1 MNSVILVIAS
11 VLYLAFLFGVAYWA
25 EKQSEKGKSLVTNP
39 YIYAL
44 SLAVYCTAWTFYGS
58 VGRAVTNGIEFLA
71 VFIGPTIMMPLWWIV
86 LRKIIRICKVQ
97 RITSIADF
105 ISSRYG
111 KSATLGVLV
120 TLVCIGGILP
130 YIAIQLKSISSSF
143 LIVARSSGEYKG
155 NDLFWGDLPFYIAV
169 ALSVFTIIFGTRK
182 IDSTERHEGMVTA
195 IAAES
200 IVKLMAFLTTGIFVT
215 YIVFDGFGDI
225 FQKASLIPELRKAFV
240 FNNDGDFSSWFWHIF
255 LSMAAV
261 MFLPRQFQVAV
272 VENVNEKHLN
282 KAMWLFPL
290 YMLLINIFVIPTA
303 LGGELLFANQSVNPD
318 SYVLAIPLKFNQK
331 LLTLLTYIG
340 GFSAATS
347 MIIVETIA
355 LSVMISN
362 NLVMPVVLKSK
373 KLQETFKGNLS
384 NLVNNIRR
392 TSIVMIILLS
402 YLYYKTIAEH
412 YSLVSIGMVSFT
424 AVAQFTPSIIG
435 GLFWKTGN
443 KKGALIGLSIGT
455 FIWFYTLVL
464 PSLVGAGYFSQSIM
478 DNGLWGL
485 EILKP
490 FSLFGLKGM
499 DNISHGLFWSLLF
512 NLGCYSYFSLTRKA
526 SSIEHN
532 QAVIFVD
539 IFEYS
544 GQIENSSIWRGTA
557 YLPDIQLLL
566 SNFFGERRSE
576 KVLRLFAQKNKINLK
591 NETADP
597 RLVTYTEKLLAGVVG
612 TASARIMISSISKEE
627 KISTEEVIS
636 ILKSSQEL
644 LSANKS
650 LRKKSV
656 ELEKATSELKDAN
669 EILQRTDKLK
679 DDFLTT
685 VAHEIRTPLTS
696 IRALSEIVFDN
707 PDMEIEEREH
717 FLGTVVKESDRL
729 SRLINQVLDLEKYES
744 GKQKLNIE
752 EVDIQDIIKD
762 SVDTLYQQA
771 KEKGIKM
778 VFMPDRFA
786 PRFEADK
793 DKLIQVVV
801 NLLSN
806 AIKFCEPQKGEITIV
821 THYVEGHIYTSIQD
835 NGAGIDKKFQ
845 RLIFDKFFQAED
857 QTIKKPRGSG
867 LGLAISKKIIELHN
881 GQIWL
886 ESQVGRGSKFTFMI
900 SVV

>member
-1 MNSVILVIAS
+1 MNSIVLVIAS

-130 YIAIQLKSISSSF
+130 YIAIQLKAISSSF
-143 LIVARSSGEYKG
+143 LIVSRSSG
-155 NDLFWGDLPFYIAV
+155 DDIPDHLFWGDLPFYIAV

-200 IVKLMAFLTTGIFVT
+200 IIKLMAFLTTGFFVT

-225 FQKASLIPELRKAFV
+225 FQKASLIPDLRKAFV
-240 FNNDGDFSSWFWHIF
+240 FNNDGDFSTWFWHIF

-362 NLVMPVVLKSK
+362 NLVMPMVLKSK
-373 KLQETFKGNLS
+373 KLQERFKGNLS

-392 TSIVMIILLS
+392 TSIVMIILLA

-424 AVAQFTPSIIG
+424 AVAQFTPAIIG
-435 GLFWKTGN
+435 GIFWKTGN
-443 KKGALIGLSIGT
+443 RKGALIGLTVGT

-464 PSLVGAGYFSQSIM
+464 PSWVGSGYFPQSIM
-478 DNGLWGL
+478 DNGLFGI
-485 EILKP
+485 EMLKP

-512 NLGCYSYFSLTRKA
+512 NLGCYLYFSVSSKV

-544 GQIENSSIWRGTA
+544 GQLENTSIWRGTA
-557 YLPDIQLLL
+557 YIPDIQILL
-566 SNFFGERRSE
+566 SNFFGEKRSE

-591 NETADP
+591 NQTADP

-707 PDMEIEEREH
+707 PDMEVEEREH
-717 FLGTVVKESDRL
+717 FLGTVVKETDRL
-729 SRLINQVLDLEKYES
+729 SRLINHVLDLEKYES
-744 GKQKLNIE
+744 GKQTLNTE

-762 SVDTLYQQA
+762 SVNALFQQA
-771 KEKGIKM
+771 KEKGIKI
-778 VFMPDRFA
+778 VFMPDHFA
-786 PRFEADK
+786 PRFEADR

-806 AIKFCEPQKGEITIV
+806 AIKFCEAQKGEITIA
-821 THYVEGHIYTSIQD
+821 THYVEGCIYTSIQD
-835 NGAGIDKKFQ
+835 NGVGIDKKFQ

-857 QTIKKPRGSG
+857 QTVKKPRGSG

>member
-1 MNSVILVIAS
+1 MNSGVLIFAS
-11 VLYLAFLFGVAYWA
+11 LLYLAFLFVVAYWA
-25 EKQSEKGKSLVTNP
+25 EKQAEKGKSLVTNP
-39 YIYAL
+39 YIYSL

-58 VGRAVTNGIEFLA
+58 VGRAVTNGIEFLT
-71 VFIGPTIMMPLWWIV
+71 VYIGPTLMMPLWWIV

-120 TLVCIGGILP
+120 TLVSIVGVLP
-130 YIAIQLKSISSSF
+130 YIAIQLKAISSSF
-143 LIVARSSGEYKG
+143 LIVARSSADYKF
-155 NDLFWGDLPFYIAV
+155 NDIFWGDLPFYIAV

-200 IVKLMAFLTTGIFVT
+200 IIKLMAFLTTGIFVT
-215 YIVFDGFGDI
+215 YFVFNGFGDI
-225 FQKASLIPELRKAFV
+225 FQKASQIPDFSKAFI
-240 FNNDGDFSSWFWHIF
+240 FNNDGDFSTWFWHTF
-255 LSMAAV
+255 LSMVAV

-272 VENVNEKHLN
+272 VENVNERHLN

-290 YMLLINIFVIPTA
+290 YLLLINVFVIPTA
-303 LGGELLFANQSVNPD
+303 LGGQILFANQNINPD
-318 SYVLAIPLKFNQK
+318 SYVLEIPLKFNQK
-331 LLTLLTYIG
+331 ILTLFTYIG

-373 KLQETFKGNLS
+373 KLQEIFKGNLS

-392 TSIVMIILLS
+392 TSIVMIILLA

-412 YSLVSIGMVSFT
+412 YSLVSIGMISFT
-424 AVAQFTPSIIG
+424 AVAQFTPAIIG
-435 GLFWKTGN
+435 GIFWKGG
-443 KKGALIGLSIGT
+443 KRKGALIGLILGSL
-455 FIWFYTLVL
+455 IWFYTLVL
-464 PSLVGAGYFSQSIM
+464 PSLVGTGFFSKSIM
-478 DNGLWGL
+478 DNGLFGL
-485 EILKP
+485 KILKP
-490 FSLFGLKGM
+490 FSLFGLQGM

-512 NLGCYSYFSLTRKA
+512 NVGCYLYFSITSK
-526 SSIEHN
+526 SSSVEHN
-532 QAVIFVD
+532 QAVVFVD
-539 IFEYS
+539 IFEHS
-544 GQIENSSIWRGTA
+544 GQTENSSIWRGTA
-557 YLPDIQLLL
+557 YVPDIQSLL
-566 SNFFGERRSE
+566 SNFFGEIRSE
-576 KVLRLFAQKNKINLK
+576 KVLRLFAQKNNINLK
-591 NETADP
+591 EEKADP
-597 RLVTYTEKLLAGVVG
+597 QLVTYAEKLLTGVVG

-627 KISTEEVIS
+627 KISIEEVIS

-679 DDFLTT
+679 DDFLST

-707 PDMEIEEREH
+707 PDMEIAEREH

-744 GKQKLNIE
+744 GKQKLNKE

-762 SVDTLYQQA
+762 SVDALYQQA
-771 KEKGIKM
+771 KEKGIKII
-778 VFMPDRFA
+778 FMPDRFA
-786 PRFEADK
+786 PRFEADR
-793 DKLIQVVV
+793 DKIIQVVV

-806 AIKFCEPQKGEITIV
+806 AIKFCLPQKGEITIA
-821 THYVEGHIYTSIQD
+821 THYVEGCIYTSIQD
-835 NGAGIDKKFQ
+835 NGSGIDKKFQ

-886 ESQVGRGSKFTFMI
+886 ESEVGKGSKFTFMI
-900 SVV
+900 SVF

>member
-86 LRKIIRICKVQ
+86 LRKIIRICKVH

-111 KSATLGVLV
+111 KNATLGVVV
-120 TLVCIGGILP
+120 TLVCIGGVLP

-200 IVKLMAFLTTGIFVT
+200 IVKLMAFLITGIFVT

-225 FQKASLIPELRKAFV
+225 FQKASLVPDLRKAFV
-240 FNNDGDFSSWFWHIF
+240 FNSDGDFSSWFWHIF

-303 LGGELLFANQSVNPD
+303 LAGELLFANQSVNPD

-373 KLQETFKGNLS
+373 KLQERFKGNLS

-392 TSIVMIILLS
+392 TSIVLIILLS

-424 AVAQFTPSIIG
+424 AVAQFTPAIIG

-443 KKGALIGLSIGT
+443 RKGALIGLGVGT
-455 FIWFYTLVL
+455 IIWFYTLVL
-464 PSLVGAGYFSQSIM
+464 PSLVGAGYFPQSIM
-478 DNGLWGL
+478 DNGLWGF

-512 NLGCYSYFSLTRKA
+512 NLGCYLYFSLTRNA
-526 SSIEHN
+526 SSLEHN

-566 SNFFGERRSE
+566 SNFFGEKRSE
-576 KVLRLFAQKNKINLK
+576 RVLKLFAQKNKINLK
-591 NETADP
+591 SETADP

-627 KISTEEVIS
+627 KISTEEVIN

-744 GKQKLNIE
+744 GKQTLNIE

-762 SVDTLYQQA
+762 SVDALYQQA

-786 PRFEADK
+786 PRFEADR

-821 THYVEGHIYTSIQD
+821 THYVEGYIYTSIQD
-835 NGAGIDKKFQ
+835 NGSGIDKKFQ

>member
-1 MNSVILVIAS
+1 MNSVVLVIAS

-39 YIYAL
+39 YIYSL

-58 VGRAVTNGIEFLA
+58 VGRAVTNGIEFLT
-71 VFIGPTIMMPLWWIV
+71 VFIGPTIFMPLWWIV

-130 YIAIQLKSISSSF
+130 YIAIQLKAISSSF
-143 LIVARSSGEYKG
+143 LIVSRSSGDEIPDY
-155 NDLFWGDLPFYIAV
+155 LFWGDLPFYIAV

-182 IDSTERHEGMVTA
+182 IDFTERHEGMVTA
-195 IAAES
+195 IAVES
-200 IVKLMAFLTTGIFVT
+200 IIKLVAFLTIGVFVT
-215 YIVFDGFGDI
+215 YVAFDGFGDI
-225 FQKASLIPELRKAFV
+225 FQKASMVPDLRKAFV
-240 FNNDGDFSSWFWHIF
+240 FNNEADTTTWFWHIF
-255 LSMAAV
+255 LSMAAI

-290 YMLLINIFVIPTA
+290 YMLLINIFVIPIA
-303 LGGELLFANQSVNPD
+303 LGGELLFANQNVNPD

-331 LLTLLTYIG
+331 FLTLLTYIG

-362 NLVMPVVLKSK
+362 NLVMPMVLKSK
-373 KLQETFKGNLS
+373 KLQAYFKGNLS

-392 TSIVMIILLS
+392 TSIVMIILLA

-424 AVAQFTPSIIG
+424 AVAQFTPAIIG
-435 GLFWKTGN
+435 GLFWKMGN
-443 KKGALIGLSIGT
+443 RKGALIGLVVGS

-464 PSLVGAGYFSQSIM
+464 PSLVGAGFFPKSIM
-478 DNGLWGL
+478 DNGLFGL

-499 DNISHGLFWSLLF
+499 DNISHGLFWSLLL
-512 NLGCYSYFSLTRKA
+512 NLGCYLYFSMSSKA

-539 IFEYS
+539 IFKYS
-544 GQIENSSIWRGTA
+544 EQIENSSIWRGTA
-557 YLPDIQLLL
+557 YVPDIQILL

-576 KVLRLFAQKNKINLK
+576 KVLKLFAQKNGINLNSDK
-591 NETADP
+591 ADP

-707 PDMEIEEREH
+707 PDMEIAEREH

-806 AIKFCEPQKGEITIV
+806 AIKFCEAQKGEITIA
-821 THYVEGHIYTSIQD
+821 THYVEGCIYTSVQD
-835 NGAGIDKKFQ
+835 NGTGIDKQFQ

>member
-1 MNSVILVIAS
+1 MNSVVLIMVSL
-11 VLYLAFLFGVAYWA
+11 LYLAFLFGVAYWA

-44 SLAVYCTAWTFYGS
+44 SLAVYCTAWTFFGS

-71 VFIGPTIMMPLWWIV
+71 VFIGPTIMMPLWWVV

-120 TLVCIGGILP
+120 TMICILGVLP
-130 YIAIQLKSISSSF
+130 YIAIQLKAISSSF
-143 LIVARSSGEYKG
+143 LIVAHSSGDQ
-155 NDLFWGDLPFYIAV
+155 NADNLFWGDLAFYIAV
-169 ALSVFTIIFGTRK
+169 VLSVFTIIFGTRK

-200 IVKLMAFLTTGIFVT
+200 IIKLVAFLATGIFVT

-225 FQKASLIPELRKAFV
+225 FQKASLIPALKKTFV
-240 FNNDGDFSSWFWHIF
+240 FSSEKDASGWFWHII
-255 LSMAAV
+255 LSMSAI

-303 LGGELLFANQSVNPD
+303 LGGELLFTNNTVNPD
-318 SYVLAIPLKFNQK
+318 NYVLAIPLKFNQK
-331 LLTLLTYIG
+331 ILTLFTYIG

-362 NLVMPVVLKSK
+362 NLAMPVVLKSRK
-373 KLQETFKGNLS
+373 IQEHFQGNLS
-384 NLVNNIRR
+384 GLVNNIRR
-392 TSIVMIILLS
+392 TSIALILLLA

-424 AVAQFTPSIIG
+424 AVAQFTPAIIG
-435 GLFWKTGN
+435 GIFWKTGN
-443 KKGALIGLSIGT
+443 RKGALIGLISGAVV
-455 FIWFYTLVL
+455 WFYTLVL
-464 PSLVGAGYFSQSIM
+464 PSIVGAGFFPQSII
-478 DNGLWGL
+478 DHGLFSIEL
-485 EILKP
+485 LKP

-499 DNISHGLFWSLLF
+499 DNISHGLFWSLLI
-512 NLGCYSYFSLTRKA
+512 NVGCYLYFSINSPV

-539 IFEYS
+539 IFQYS
-544 GQIENSSIWRGTA
+544 EQLEPSAIWRGTA
-557 YLPDIQLLL
+557 YVRDIKILL
-566 SNFFGERRSE
+566 SNFFGEKRSE
-576 KVLRLFAQKNKINLK
+576 KVLRLFAQKHGLSAK
-591 NETADP
+591 NDRADP
-597 RLVTYTEKLLAGVVG
+597 KLVGYVEKLLAGVVG
-612 TASARIMISSISKEE
+612 TASARIMISSVSKEE

-679 DDFLTT
+679 DDFLST

-696 IRALSEIVFDN
+696 IRALSEIVYDN
-707 PDMEIEEREH
+707 PDMEPDEREH

-729 SRLINQVLDLEKYES
+729 GRLINQVLDLEKYES
-744 GKQKLNIE
+744 GKQKLDKE

-762 SVDTLYQQA
+762 VIDTLHQQV
-771 KEKGIKM
+771 KEKNIKLI
-778 VFMPDRFA
+778 FIPDRFA
-786 PRFEADK
+786 PRFDADR
-793 DKLIQVVV
+793 DKLMQVVV

-806 AIKFCEPQKGEITIV
+806 AIKYCEPQKGEIIV
-821 THYVEGHIYTSIQD
+821 ATHYVEGCIYTSVQD
-835 NGAGIDKKFQ
+835 NGSGIDKRFQ

-857 QTIKKPRGSG
+857 QTIKKPKGSG

-881 GQIWL
+881 GQIWV
-886 ESQVGRGSKFTFMI
+886 ESEVGSGSKFTFMI
-900 SVV
+900 SVI

>member
-1 MNSVILVIAS
+1 MNSIVLVIAS

-39 YIYAL
+39 YIYSL

-58 VGRAVTNGIEFLA
+58 VGRAVTNGIEFLT
-71 VFIGPTIMMPLWWIV
+71 VFIGPTILMPLWWIV

-130 YIAIQLKSISSSF
+130 YIAIQLKAISNSF
-143 LIVARSSGEYKG
+143 LIVSRSSGDEIS
-155 NDLFWGDLPFYIAV
+155 DHLFWGDLPFYIAV

-182 IDSTERHEGMVTA
+182 IDFTERHEGMVTA

-200 IVKLMAFLTTGIFVT
+200 IIKLMAFLTTGIFVT

-240 FNNDGDFSSWFWHIF
+240 FNNDGDFSTWFWHVF
-255 LSMAAV
+255 LGMAAV

-303 LGGELLFANQSVNPD
+303 LAGELLFANQNVNPD

-362 NLVMPVVLKSK
+362 NLVMPLVLKSK
-373 KLQETFKGNLS
+373 KLQERFKGNLS

-392 TSIVMIILLS
+392 TSIVMIILLA

-424 AVAQFTPSIIG
+424 AVAQFTPAIIG

-443 KKGALIGLSIGT
+443 RKGALIGLSVGT

-464 PSLVGAGYFSQSIM
+464 PSWVGSGYFPQSIM
-478 DNGLWGL
+478 DNGLFGL
-485 EILKP
+485 EFLKP

-512 NLGCYSYFSLTRKA
+512 NLGCYLYFSISSKA

-566 SNFFGERRSE
+566 SNFFGEKRSE
-576 KVLRLFAQKNKINLK
+576 KVLKLFAQKNKINLNSDK
-591 NETADP
+591 ADP

-707 PDMEIEEREH
+707 PDMEVEEREH

-744 GKQKLNIE
+744 GKQKLNKE

-771 KEKGIKM
+771 KEKGVKM

-806 AIKFCEPQKGEITIV
+806 AIKFCEAQKGEITIV
-821 THYVEGHIYTSIQD
+821 THYVEGCIYTSIQD
-835 NGAGIDKKFQ
+835 NGVGIDKQFQ

-857 QTIKKPRGSG
+857 QTVKKPRGSG

>member
-71 VFIGPTIMMPLWWIV
+71 VFIGPTIMMPIWWIV

-155 NDLFWGDLPFYIAV
+155 SDLFLGDLPFYIAV

-200 IVKLMAFLTTGIFVT
+200 IIKLMAFLTTGIFVT

-225 FQKASLIPELRKAFV
+225 FQKASLIPDLRKAFV

-362 NLVMPVVLKSK
+362 NLVMPIVLKSK
-373 KLQETFKGNLS
+373 KLQEAFKGNLS

-392 TSIVMIILLS
+392 TSIVMIILLA

-424 AVAQFTPSIIG
+424 AVAQFTPAIIG

-443 KKGALIGLSIGT
+443 KKGALIGLSVGT

-464 PSLVGAGYFSQSIM
+464 PSLVGAGLFPQSIM
-478 DNGLWGL
+478 DNGLFGL
-485 EILKP
+485 DILKP

-499 DNISHGLFWSLLF
+499 DNISHGLFWSLLL
-512 NLGCYSYFSLTRKA
+512 NLGCYLYFSLTRKA

-544 GQIENSSIWRGTA
+544 GQTENTSIWRGTA
-557 YLPDIQLLL
+557 YLPDIQMLL
-566 SNFFGERRSE
+566 SNFFGEKRSE
-576 KVLRLFAQKNKINLK
+576 KVLRLFAQKNKINLNSDK
-591 NETADP
+591 ADP

-656 ELEKATSELKDAN
+656 ELERATSELKDAN

-744 GKQKLNIE
+744 GKQKLNTE

-762 SVDTLYQQA
+762 SVDALYQQS

-806 AIKFCEPQKGEITIV
+806 AIKFCEAQKGEITIA
-821 THYVEGHIYTSIQD
+821 THYVEGCIYTSIQD

-857 QTIKKPRGSG
+857 QTVKKPRGSG

>member
-58 VGRAVTNGIEFLA
+58 VGRAVTNGVEFLA
-71 VFIGPTIMMPLWWIV
+71 VFIGPTIMMPMWWIV

-120 TLVCIGGILP
+120 TVVCIAGILP
-130 YIAIQLKSISSSF
+130 YIAIQLKAISSSF
-143 LIVARSSGEYKG
+143 LIVARSSEEYKG
-155 NDLFWGDLPFYIAV
+155 NDLFWKDLPFYIAV

-200 IVKLMAFLTTGIFVT
+200 IIKLVAFLTTGVFVT

-225 FQKASLIPELRKAFV
+225 FQKASLVPDLRKAFV

-303 LGGELLFANQSVNPD
+303 LAGELLFANQSVNPD

-331 LLTLLTYIG
+331 ILTLLTYIG

-362 NLVMPVVLKSK
+362 NLVMPIVLKSK
-373 KLQETFKGNLS
+373 KLQETFKGSLS

-392 TSIVMIILLS
+392 TSIVMIILLA

-424 AVAQFTPSIIG
+424 AVAQFTPAIIG
-435 GLFWKTGN
+435 GIFWKTGN
-443 KKGALIGLSIGT
+443 RKGALTGLMVGSL
-455 FIWFYTLVL
+455 IWFYTLVL
-464 PSLVGAGYFSQSIM
+464 PSLVGAGYFPQSIV
-478 DNGLWGL
+478 DNGLWGI

-512 NLGCYSYFSLTRKA
+512 NLGCYLYFSLTRKA

-557 YLPDIQLLL
+557 YVPDIQLLL

-576 KVLRLFAQKNKINLK
+576 KVLRLFAQKNKINLNSDK
-591 NETADP
+591 ADP

-650 LRKKSV
+650 LRKKSF

-752 EVDIQDIIKD
+752 EVDIQEIIKD
-762 SVDTLYQQA
+762 SVNTLYQQA
-771 KEKGIKM
+771 KEKSIKI

-806 AIKFCEPQKGEITIV
+806 AIKFCQPEIGEITIA
-821 THYVEGHIYTSIQD
+821 THYVEGCIYTSIQD
-835 NGAGIDKKFQ
+835 NGVGIDKKFQ

-857 QTIKKPRGSG
+857 QTVKKPRGSG

-886 ESQVGRGSKFTFMI
+886 ESMVGRGSKFTFMI

>member
-1 MNSVILVIAS
+1 MVSL
-11 VLYLAFLFGVAYWA
+11 LYLAFLFGVAYWA

-58 VGRAVTNGIEFLA
+58 VGRAVSNGIEFLA
-71 VFIGPTIMMPLWWIV
+71 VFVGPTIMMPLWWIV

-120 TLVCIGGILP
+120 TLVCILGVLP
-130 YIAIQLKSISSSF
+130 YIAIQLKAISSSF
-143 LIVARSSGEYKG
+143 LIVARSSGDQNADK
-155 NDLFWGDLPFYIAV
+155 LFWGDLAFYIAV
-169 ALSVFTIIFGTRK
+169 VLSVFTIIFGTRK

-200 IVKLMAFLTTGIFVT
+200 IIKLMAFVTTGIFVT
-215 YIVFDGFGDI
+215 YIIFDGFGDI
-225 FQKASLIPELRKAFV
+225 FQKAYQIPDLRKTFI
-240 FNNDGDFSSWFWHIF
+240 FNNDGDFSGWFWHIF

-303 LGGELLFANQSVNPD
+303 LGGELIFSNHTVNPD
-318 SYVLAIPLKFNQK
+318 NYVLAIPLKYNQK
-331 LLTLLTYIG
+331 FLTLFTYIG

-373 KLQETFKGNLS
+373 RMQERFKGNLS

-392 TSIVMIILLS
+392 TSIVLIILLA

-424 AVAQFTPSIIG
+424 AVIQFTPAIIG
-435 GLFWKTGN
+435 GIFWKGGN
-443 KKGALIGLSIGT
+443 RKGALIGLIVGSL
-455 FIWFYTLVL
+455 IWFFTLVL
-464 PSLVGAGYFSQSIM
+464 PSMVGAGIFPKSII
-478 DNGLWGL
+478 DNGLFGI
-485 EILKP
+485 EVLKP

-499 DNISHGLFWSLLF
+499 DNVSHGMFWSLLF
-512 NLGCYSYFSLTRKA
+512 NLSCYLYFSLNSKE

-539 IFEYS
+539 IFKYS
-544 GQIENSSIWRGTA
+544 EQLETSSIWRGTA
-557 YLPDIQLLL
+557 YVADIQILLN
-566 SNFFGERRSE
+566 NFFGEKRSD
-576 KVLRLFAQKNKINLK
+576 KILKLFAQKHRINLNSEK
-591 NETADP
+591 ADP
-597 RLVTYTEKLLAGVVG
+597 LLVTYAEKLLAGVVG
-612 TASARIMISSISKEE
+612 TASARIMISSVSKEE

-650 LRKKSV
+650 LKRKSV
-656 ELEKATSELKDAN
+656 ELERATSELKDAN
-669 EILQRTDKLK
+669 EILKRTDKLK
-679 DDFLTT
+679 DDFLST

-696 IRALSEIVFDN
+696 IRALSEIVYDN

-744 GKQKLNIE
+744 GKQKLVKE
-752 EVDIQDIIKD
+752 EVDMQDIIKD
-762 SVDTLYQQA
+762 SIDTLFQQM
-771 KEKGIKM
+771 KEKGIKI
-778 VFMPDRFA
+778 VFIPDRFA
-786 PRFEADK
+786 PRFEADR
-793 DKLIQVVV
+793 DKLVQVVV

-806 AIKFCEPQKGEITIV
+806 AIKFCEPQKGEIIIA
-821 THYVEGHIYTSIQD
+821 THYVEGCIYTSVQD
-835 NGAGIDKKFQ
+835 NGVGIDKNYQ

-857 QTIKKPRGSG
+857 QTIKKPKGSG

-881 GQIWL
+881 GQIWV
-886 ESQVGRGSKFTFMI
+886 ESEVKRGSKFTFMI

>member
-71 VFIGPTIMMPLWWIV
+71 VFIGPTIMMPIWWIV

-200 IVKLMAFLTTGIFVT
+200 IIKLMAFLTTGIFVT
-215 YIVFDGFGDI
+215 YLVFDGFGDI
-225 FQKASLIPELRKAFV
+225 FQKASLIPDLRKAFV

-272 VENVNEKHLN
+272 VENVNEKHLD

-303 LGGELLFANQSVNPD
+303 LGGELLFANQNVNPD

-331 LLTLLTYIG
+331 LLALLTYIG

-362 NLVMPVVLKSK
+362 NLVMPMVLKSK
-373 KLQETFKGNLS
+373 KLQEAFKGNLS

-392 TSIVMIILLS
+392 TSIVMIILLA

-424 AVAQFTPSIIG
+424 AVAQFTPAIIG
-435 GLFWKTGN
+435 GLFWKMGN
-443 KKGALIGLSIGT
+443 KKGALIGLSVGT

-464 PSLVGAGYFSQSIM
+464 PSLVGAGYFPQSIM
-478 DNGLWGL
+478 DNGLFGL

-499 DNISHGLFWSLLF
+499 DNISHGLFWSLLS
-512 NLGCYSYFSLTRKA
+512 NLGCYLYFSLTRKA

-557 YLPDIQLLL
+557 YVPDIQLLL

-576 KVLRLFAQKNKINLK
+576 KVLRLFAQKNKINLNSDK
-591 NETADP
+591 ADP

-656 ELEKATSELKDAN
+656 ELERATSELKDAN

-744 GKQKLNIE
+744 GKQKLNTE

-762 SVDTLYQQA
+762 SVDALYQQA

-786 PRFEADK
+786 PRFEADR

-806 AIKFCEPQKGEITIV
+806 AIKFCEAQKGEITIA
-821 THYVEGHIYTSIQD
+821 THYVEGCIYTSIQD
-835 NGAGIDKKFQ
+835 NGVGIDKKFQ

-857 QTIKKPRGSG
+857 QTVKKPRGSG

-886 ESQVGRGSKFTFMI
+886 ESEVGRGSKFTFMI

>member
-1 MNSVILVIAS
+1 
-11 VLYLAFLFGVAYWA
+11 
-25 EKQSEKGKSLVTNP
+25 
-39 YIYAL
+39 
-44 SLAVYCTAWTFYGS
+44 
-58 VGRAVTNGIEFLA
+58 
-71 VFIGPTIMMPLWWIV
+71 
-86 LRKIIRICKVQ
+86 
-97 RITSIADF
+97 
-105 ISSRYG
+105 
-111 KSATLGVLV
+111 
-120 TLVCIGGILP
+120 
-130 YIAIQLKSISSSF
+130 
-143 LIVARSSGEYKG
+143 
-155 NDLFWGDLPFYIAV
+155 
-169 ALSVFTIIFGTRK
+169 
-182 IDSTERHEGMVTA
+182 
-195 IAAES
+195 
-200 IVKLMAFLTTGIFVT
+200 
-215 YIVFDGFGDI
+215 
-225 FQKASLIPELRKAFV
+225 
-240 FNNDGDFSSWFWHIF
+240 
-255 LSMAAV
+255 
-261 MFLPRQFQVAV
+261 VAV
-272 VENVNEKHLN
+272 VENVNENHLN

-303 LGGELLFANQSVNPD
+303 LAGQILFINQGVNPD

-362 NLVMPVVLKSK
+362 NLIMPVVLKSK
-373 KLQETFKGNLS
+373 KFQERFNGNLS

-392 TSIVMIILLS
+392 TSIVLIILLA
-402 YLYYKTIAEH
+402 YWYYKTIAEQ

-424 AVAQFTPSIIG
+424 AVAQFTPAIIG

-443 KKGALIGLSIGT
+443 RKGALVGLLMGS

-464 PSLVGAGYFSQSIM
+464 PSLVGAGYFPKSII
-478 DNGLWGL
+478 DNGLFGL

-490 FSLFGLKGM
+490 FSLFGLTGM

-512 NLGCYSYFSLTRKA
+512 NLSCYVYISINSKA

-544 GQIENSSIWRGTA
+544 GQIENTSIWRGRA
-557 YLPDIQLLL
+557 YIADIQMLL
-566 SNFFGERRSE
+566 SNFFGEKRSE
-576 KVLRLFAQKNKINLK
+576 KILKLFAQKYKINLK
-591 NETADP
+591 SETADP
-597 RLVTYTEKLLAGVVG
+597 RLVSYTEKLLAGVVG

-650 LRKKSV
+650 LRKKSL

-669 EILQRTDKLK
+669 QILQHTDKLK

-696 IRALSEIVFDN
+696 IRALSEIVYDN
-707 PDMEIEEREH
+707 PDMEIEERKH

-729 SRLINQVLDLEKYES
+729 GRLINQVLDLEKYES
-744 GKQKLNIE
+744 GKQKLNKEKI
-752 EVDIQDIIKD
+752 DIQDVVKD
-762 SVDTLYQQA
+762 SIDALFQQA
-771 KEKGIKM
+771 NEKGIKI
-778 VFMPDRFA
+778 VFIPDHFA
-786 PRFEADK
+786 PKFEADK

-806 AIKFCEPQKGEITIV
+806 AIKFCEAQKGEITIA
-821 THYVEGHIYTSIQD
+821 THYVEGCIYTSIKD
-835 NGAGIDKKFQ
+835 NGLGIDQKFQ

-857 QTIKKPRGSG
+857 QTLKKPKGSG
-867 LGLAISKKIIELHN
+867 LGLAISQKIIELHN

-886 ESQVGRGSKFTFMI
+886 ESQVGKGSKFTFMI

>member
-1 MNSVILVIAS
+1 MNSGTLIFAS
-11 VLYLAFLFGVAYWA
+11 LLYLAFLFVVAYWA
-25 EKQSEKGKSLVTNP
+25 EKQAEKGKSLVTNP

-71 VFIGPTIMMPLWWIV
+71 VFIGPTIMMPIWWIV
-86 LRKIIRICKVQ
+86 LRKIIRICKVH

-111 KSATLGVLV
+111 KDATLGVLV
-120 TLVCIGGILP
+120 TLICIAGILP
-130 YIAIQLKSISSSF
+130 YIAIQLKAISSSF
-143 LIVARSSGEYKG
+143 LIVARSSDNYKV
-155 NDLFWGDLPFYIAV
+155 NQVFWGDLPFYIAV
-169 ALSVFTIIFGTRK
+169 ALSVFTIIFGTRR

-200 IVKLMAFLTTGIFVT
+200 IIKLMAFLTTGIFVT
-215 YIVFDGFGDI
+215 YFVFNGFGDI
-225 FQKASLIPELRKAFV
+225 FQKASQIPDLRKAFI
-240 FNNDGDFSSWFWHIF
+240 FNNDGDFSSWFWHVF

-303 LGGELLFANQSVNPD
+303 LGGEILFANQNANPD

-331 LLTLLTYIG
+331 ILTLFTYIG

-362 NLVMPVVLKSK
+362 NLVMPIVLKSK
-373 KLQETFKGNLS
+373 KLQEIFKGNLS

-392 TSIVMIILLS
+392 TSIVLIILLA

-424 AVAQFTPSIIG
+424 AVAQFTPTIIG
-435 GLFWKTGN
+435 GIFWKSGN
-443 KKGALIGLSIGT
+443 RKGALIGLLVGSL
-455 FIWFYTLVL
+455 IWFYTLVL
-464 PSLVGAGYFSQSIM
+464 PSLVGAGLFPKSIM
-478 DNGLWGL
+478 DHGLFGL
-485 EILKP
+485 EFLKP
-490 FSLFGLKGM
+490 FSLFGMKGM
-499 DNISHGLFWSLLF
+499 DNISHGLFWSFSF
-512 NLGCYSYFSLTRKA
+512 NLGCYLYFSITSKA

-544 GQIENSSIWRGTA
+544 GQTANLSIWRGTA
-557 YLPDIQLLL
+557 YVPDIQLLL
-566 SNFFGERRSE
+566 NNFFGVKRTE
-576 KVLRLFAQKNKINLK
+576 KVIRLFAQKNKINLK
-591 NETADP
+591 DEKADP
-597 RLVTYTEKLLAGVVG
+597 QLVTYAEKLLAGVVG

-707 PDMEIEEREH
+707 PDMEIEERAH

-729 SRLINQVLDLEKYES
+729 GRLINQVLDLEKYES
-744 GKQKLNIE
+744 GKQKLNME
-752 EVDIQDIIKD
+752 DVDIQDIIKD
-762 SVDTLYQQA
+762 SVDALYQQA
-771 KEKGIKM
+771 KEKGIKI
-778 VFMPDRFA
+778 VFIPDRFA
-786 PRFEADK
+786 PKFEADR

-806 AIKFCEPQKGEITIV
+806 AIKFCQAQKGEIIIA
-821 THYVEGHIYTSIQD
+821 THYVEGWIYTSIQD
-835 NGAGIDKKFQ
+835 NGVGIDKKFH

-867 LGLAISKKIIELHN
+867 LGLAISKKILELHN

-886 ESQVGRGSKFTFMI
+886 ESQVGKGSKFTFMI
-900 SVV
+900 SVI

>member
-1 MNSVILVIAS
+1 MNSVVLVIAS

-71 VFIGPTIMMPLWWIV
+71 VFIGPTIMMPIWWIV

-130 YIAIQLKSISSSF
+130 YIAIQLKAISNSF
-143 LIVARSSGEYKG
+143 LIVSRSSGDKIP
-155 NDLFWGDLPFYIAV
+155 DHLFWGDLPFYIAV

-182 IDSTERHEGMVTA
+182 IDFTERHEGMVTA

-200 IVKLMAFLTTGIFVT
+200 IIKLMAFLTTGIFVT

-240 FNNDGDFSSWFWHIF
+240 FNNNGDFSSWFWHIF

-303 LGGELLFANQSVNPD
+303 LAGELLFVNQNVNPD

-362 NLVMPVVLKSK
+362 NIVMPVVLKSK
-373 KLQETFKGNLS
+373 KLQERFKGNLS

-392 TSIVMIILLS
+392 TSIVMIILLA

-424 AVAQFTPSIIG
+424 AVAQFTPAIIG

-443 KKGALIGLSIGT
+443 RKGALIGLSVGT

-464 PSLVGAGYFSQSIM
+464 PSLVGAGYFPKSIM
-478 DNGLWGL
+478 DNGLFGL
-485 EILKP
+485 DILKP

-512 NLGCYSYFSLTRKA
+512 NLGCYLYFSISSKV

-576 KVLRLFAQKNKINLK
+576 KVLRLFAQKNKINLNSDK
-591 NETADP
+591 ADP

-744 GKQKLNIE
+744 GKQTLNKE

-771 KEKGIKM
+771 KEKGIKI

-806 AIKFCEPQKGEITIV
+806 AIKFCQPEKGEITIA
-821 THYVEGHIYTSIQD
+821 THYVEGCIYTSIQD

-857 QTIKKPRGSG
+857 QTVKKPRGSG

>member
-1 MNSVILVIAS
+1 MNSVVLIMVSL
-11 VLYLAFLFGVAYWA
+11 LYLAFLFGVAYWA

-44 SLAVYCTAWTFYGS
+44 SLAVYCTAWTFFGS

-120 TLVCIGGILP
+120 TLICILGVLP
-130 YIAIQLKSISSSF
+130 YIAIQLKAISSSF
-143 LIVARSSGEYKG
+143 LIVAHSSGDQ
-155 NDLFWGDLPFYIAV
+155 NADNLFWGDLAFYIAV
-169 ALSVFTIIFGTRK
+169 VLSVFTIIFGTRK

-200 IVKLMAFLTTGIFVT
+200 IIKLAAFLATGIFVT

-225 FQKASLIPELRKAFV
+225 FQKASLIPELRKTFV
-240 FNNDGDFSSWFWHIF
+240 FNNDADSSGWVWHIF
-255 LSMAAV
+255 LSMTAI

-303 LGGELLFANQSVNPD
+303 LGGELLFTDNTVNPD
-318 SYVLAIPLKFNQK
+318 NYVLAIPLKFNQK
-331 LLTLLTYIG
+331 ILTLFTYIG

-355 LSVMISN
+355 LSVMVSN
-362 NLVMPVVLKSK
+362 NLVMPVVLKSRK
-373 KLQETFKGNLS
+373 IQEHFQGNLS
-384 NLVNNIRR
+384 GLVNNIRR
-392 TSIVMIILLS
+392 TSIVLILLLA

-424 AVAQFTPSIIG
+424 AVAQFTPAIIG
-435 GLFWKTGN
+435 GIFWKTGN
-443 KKGALIGLSIGT
+443 RKGALIGLISGAIV
-455 FIWFYTLVL
+455 WFYTLVL
-464 PSLVGAGYFSQSIM
+464 PSIVGAGFFPQSII
-478 DNGLWGL
+478 DNGLLGIEFL
-485 EILKP
+485 RP

-499 DNISHGLFWSLLF
+499 DNISHGLFWSLLI
-512 NLGCYSYFSLTRKA
+512 NVGCYLYFSINSPV

-539 IFEYS
+539 IFQYS
-544 GQIENSSIWRGTA
+544 EQLEPSAIWRGTA
-557 YLPDIQLLL
+557 YVRDIKILL
-566 SNFFGERRSE
+566 SNFFGEKRSE
-576 KVLRLFAQKNKINLK
+576 KVLRLFAQKHGLSVK
-591 NETADP
+591 TDRADP
-597 RLVTYTEKLLAGVVG
+597 KLVGYVEKLLAGVVG
-612 TASARIMISSISKEE
+612 TASARIMISSVSKEE

-679 DDFLTT
+679 DDFLST

-696 IRALSEIVFDN
+696 IRALSEIVYDN
-707 PDMEIEEREH
+707 PDMEPDEREH

-729 SRLINQVLDLEKYES
+729 GRLINQVLDLEKYES
-744 GKQKLNIE
+744 GKQKLDKE

-762 SVDTLYQQA
+762 VIDTLHQQV
-771 KEKGIKM
+771 KEKNIKL
-778 VFMPDRFA
+778 VFIPDRFA
-786 PRFEADK
+786 PRFEADR
-793 DKLIQVVV
+793 DKLMQVVV

-806 AIKFCEPQKGEITIV
+806 AIKYCEVQKGEIIV
-821 THYVEGHIYTSIQD
+821 ATHYVEGCIYTSVQD
-835 NGAGIDKKFQ
+835 NGSGIDKRFQ

-857 QTIKKPRGSG
+857 QTIKKPKGSG

-881 GQIWL
+881 GQIWV
-886 ESQVGRGSKFTFMI
+886 ESEVGSGSKFTFMI
-900 SVV
+900 SVI

>member
-1 MNSVILVIAS
+1 MNSIVLVIAS

-39 YIYAL
+39 YIYSL

-58 VGRAVTNGIEFLA
+58 VGRAVTNGIEFLT
-71 VFIGPTIMMPLWWIV
+71 VFIGPTILMPLWWIV

-130 YIAIQLKSISSSF
+130 YIAIQLKAISNSF
-143 LIVARSSGEYKG
+143 LIVSRSSGDEIS
-155 NDLFWGDLPFYIAV
+155 DHLFWGDLPFYIAV

-182 IDSTERHEGMVTA
+182 IDFTERHEGMVTA

-200 IVKLMAFLTTGIFVT
+200 IIKLMAFLTTGIFVT

-240 FNNDGDFSSWFWHIF
+240 FNNDGDFSTWFWHVF
-255 LSMAAV
+255 LGMAAV

-303 LGGELLFANQSVNPD
+303 LAGELLFANQNVNPD

-362 NLVMPVVLKSK
+362 NLVMPLVLKSK
-373 KLQETFKGNLS
+373 KLQERFKGNLS

-392 TSIVMIILLS
+392 TSIVMIILLA

-424 AVAQFTPSIIG
+424 AVAQFTPAIIG

-443 KKGALIGLSIGT
+443 RKGALIGLSVGT

-464 PSLVGAGYFSQSIM
+464 PSWVGSGYFPQSIM
-478 DNGLWGL
+478 DNGLFGL
-485 EILKP
+485 EFLKP

-512 NLGCYSYFSLTRKA
+512 NLGCYLYFSISSKA

-566 SNFFGERRSE
+566 SNFFGEKRSE
-576 KVLRLFAQKNKINLK
+576 KVLKLFAQKNKINLNSDK
-591 NETADP
+591 ADP

-707 PDMEIEEREH
+707 PDMEVEEREH

-744 GKQKLNIE
+744 GKQKLDKE

-771 KEKGIKM
+771 KEKGVKM

-806 AIKFCEPQKGEITIV
+806 AIKFCEAQKGEITIA
-821 THYVEGHIYTSIQD
+821 THYVEGCIYTSIQD
-835 NGAGIDKKFQ
+835 NGVGIDKQFQ

-857 QTIKKPRGSG
+857 QTVKKPRGSG

>member
-39 YIYAL
+39 YIYSL
-44 SLAVYCTAWTFYGS
+44 SLAVYCTAWTYYGS

-86 LRKIIRICKVQ
+86 LRKIIRICKVH

-111 KSATLGVLV
+111 KNATLGVVV

-130 YIAIQLKSISSSF
+130 YIAIQLKAISSSF
-143 LIVARSSGEYKG
+143 LIVSRSSGDKIV
-155 NDLFWGDLPFYIAV
+155 DHLFWGDLPFYIAV

-200 IVKLMAFLTTGIFVT
+200 IVKLMAFLITGIFVT

-225 FQKASLIPELRKAFV
+225 FQKASLIPDLRKAFV

-392 TSIVMIILLS
+392 TSIVLIILLA

-424 AVAQFTPSIIG
+424 AVAQFTPAIIG

-443 KKGALIGLSIGT
+443 RKGALIGLGVGT
-455 FIWFYTLVL
+455 IIWFYTLVL
-464 PSLVGAGYFSQSIM
+464 PSLVGAGYFPQSIM
-478 DNGLWGL
+478 DNGLWGF

-512 NLGCYSYFSLTRKA
+512 NLGCYLYFSLTRNA
-526 SSIEHN
+526 SSLEHN

-566 SNFFGERRSE
+566 SNFFGEKRSE

-627 KISTEEVIS
+627 KISTEEVIN

-744 GKQKLNIE
+744 GKQTLNIE
-752 EVDIQDIIKD
+752 V
-762 SVDTLYQQA
+762 S
-771 KEKGIKM
+771 
-778 VFMPDRFA
+778 
-786 PRFEADK
+786 
-793 DKLIQVVV
+793 
-801 NLLSN
+801 
-806 AIKFCEPQKGEITIV
+806 
-821 THYVEGHIYTSIQD
+821 TS
-835 NGAGIDKKFQ
+835 
-845 RLIFDKFFQAED
+845 
-857 QTIKKPRGSG
+857 
-867 LGLAISKKIIELHN
+867 
-881 GQIWL
+881 
-886 ESQVGRGSKFTFMI
+886 
-900 SVV
+900 

>member
-1 MNSVILVIAS
+1 MNSGVLIFAS
-11 VLYLAFLFGVAYWA
+11 LLYLAFLFVVAYWA
-25 EKQSEKGKSLVTNP
+25 EKQAEKGKSLVTNP

-71 VFIGPTIMMPLWWIV
+71 VFIGPTIMMPIWWIV
-86 LRKIIRICKVQ
+86 LKKIIRICKVH

-111 KSATLGVLV
+111 KDATLGVLV
-120 TLVCIGGILP
+120 TLVCIAGILP
-130 YIAIQLKSISSSF
+130 YIAIQLKAISSSF
-143 LIVARSSGEYKG
+143 LIVARSSDDYKV
-155 NDLFWGDLPFYIAV
+155 NDIFWGDLPFYIAIV
-169 ALSVFTIIFGTRK
+169 LSVFTIIFGTRK

-200 IVKLMAFLTTGIFVT
+200 IIKLMAFLTTGIFVT
-215 YIVFDGFGDI
+215 YFVFNGFGDI
-225 FQKASLIPELRKAFV
+225 FQKVSQFPDLRKAFI
-240 FNNDGDFSSWFWHIF
+240 FNNEGDFSSWFWHIF

-303 LGGELLFANQSVNPD
+303 LGGEILFANQNVNPD

-331 LLTLLTYIG
+331 ILTLFTYIG

-373 KLQETFKGNLS
+373 KLQERFKGNLS

-392 TSIVMIILLS
+392 TSIVSIILLA

-424 AVAQFTPSIIG
+424 AVAQFTPAIIG
-435 GLFWKTGN
+435 GIFWKGGN
-443 KKGALIGLSIGT
+443 RKGALIGLIAGSS
-455 FIWFYTLVL
+455 IWFYTLVL
-464 PSLVGAGYFSQSIM
+464 PSLVGTGFFPQSIM
-478 DNGLWGL
+478 DTGLFGL

-499 DNISHGLFWSLLF
+499 DNISHGLFWSLLL
-512 NLGCYSYFSLTRKA
+512 NLGFYLYFSITSKA

-544 GQIENSSIWRGTA
+544 GQIVNSSIWRGTA
-557 YLPDIQLLL
+557 YIPDIQLLL
-566 SNFFGERRSE
+566 NNFFGIRRSE
-576 KVLRLFAQKNKINLK
+576 KVIRLFAQKNKINLNDEK
-591 NETADP
+591 ADP
-597 RLVTYTEKLLAGVVG
+597 QLVTYAEKLLAGVVG

-707 PDMEIEEREH
+707 PDMEIEERAH

-744 GKQKLNIE
+744 GKQKLNKE

-771 KEKGIKM
+771 KEKDIKI
-778 VFMPDRFA
+778 VFIPDRFA
-786 PRFEADK
+786 PRFEADR

-806 AIKFCEPQKGEITIV
+806 AIKFCQPQLGEITIA
-821 THYVEGHIYTSIQD
+821 THYVEGWIYTSIQD
-835 NGAGIDKKFQ
+835 NGVGIDKKFH

-867 LGLAISKKIIELHN
+867 LGLAISKKIIVLHN

-886 ESQVGRGSKFTFMI
+886 ESQVGKGSKFTFMI
-900 SVV
+900 SVI

>member
-1 MNSVILVIAS
+1 MNSVILIIAS
-11 VLYLAFLFGVAYWA
+11 VLYLALLFGVAYWA

-58 VGRAVTNGIEFLA
+58 VGRVATNGIEFLT
-71 VFIGPTIMMPLWWIV
+71 VYLGPTIFMPLWWIV
-86 LRKIIRICKVQ
+86 LRKIIRICKAQ

-111 KSATLGVLV
+111 KSASLGVLV
-120 TLVCIGGILP
+120 TIVCIAGILP
-130 YIAIQLKSISSSF
+130 YIAIQLKAISSSF
-143 LIVARSSGEYKG
+143 LIVSRSSGDKTP
-155 NDLFWGDLPFYIAV
+155 DHLFWGDLPFYIAV

-182 IDSTERHEGMVTA
+182 IDFTERHEGMVTA
-195 IAAES
+195 IAVES
-200 IVKLMAFLTTGIFVT
+200 IIKLVAFLTIGVFVT
-215 YIVFDGFGDI
+215 YVIFDGFGDI
-225 FQKASLIPELRKAFV
+225 FQKASLIPDLRKAFV
-240 FNNDGDFSSWFWHIF
+240 FNNEADSTTWFWHIF
-255 LSMAAV
+255 LSTAAI

-272 VENVNEKHLN
+272 VENVDEKHLN

-290 YMLLINIFVIPTA
+290 YMLLINVFVIPIA
-303 LGGELLFANQSVNPD
+303 LGGELLFANQNVNPD
-318 SYVLAIPLKFNQK
+318 NYVLAIPLKFNQK
-331 LLTLLTYIG
+331 LLTIFTYIG

-355 LSVMISN
+355 LSVMVSN
-362 NLVMPVVLKSK
+362 NLIMPAVLKSK
-373 KLQETFKGNLS
+373 KLQERFKGNLS

-392 TSIVMIILLS
+392 TSIVMIILLA

-424 AVAQFTPSIIG
+424 AVAQFTPAIIG

-443 KKGALIGLSIGT
+443 KRGALIGLSAGT
-455 FIWFYTLVL
+455 SIWFYTLVL
-464 PSLVGAGYFSQSIM
+464 PSLVGAGYFPQSIM
-478 DNGLWGL
+478 DNGLFGL

-512 NLGCYSYFSLTRKA
+512 NLGGYLFFSLTRKT
-526 SSIEHN
+526 SSLEHN

-544 GQIENSSIWRGTA
+544 GHIENSSIWRGTA
-557 YLPDIQLLL
+557 YLPDVQLLL
-566 SNFFGERRSE
+566 SNFFGEKRSE
-576 KVLRLFAQKNKINLK
+576 RVLKLFAQKNKINLK
-591 NETADP
+591 NETADS
-597 RLVTYTEKLLAGVVG
+597 RLVTYTEKLLAGIVG
-612 TASARIMISSISKEE
+612 TASARIMISSISKED

-650 LRKKSV
+650 LRKKSM

-707 PDMEIEEREH
+707 PDMEIAERKH

-729 SRLINQVLDLEKYES
+729 GRLINQVLDLEKYES
-744 GKQKLNIE
+744 GKQKLNTE
-752 EVDIQDIIKD
+752 EIDIQDIIKD
-762 SVDTLYQQA
+762 SVNTLYQQA

-778 VFMPDRFA
+778 VFMPDHFA
-786 PRFEADK
+786 PRFEADR

-806 AIKFCEPQKGEITIV
+806 AIKFCEAQKGEITIA
-821 THYVEGHIYTSIQD
+821 THYVEGCIYTSIQD

-857 QTIKKPRGSG
+857 QTVKKPRGSG

-886 ESQVGRGSKFTFMI
+886 ESHVGKGSKFTFMI

>member
-1 MNSVILVIAS
+1 MNSVVLVIAS

-39 YIYAL
+39 YIYSL

-58 VGRAVTNGIEFLA
+58 VGRAVTNGIEFLT
-71 VFIGPTIMMPLWWIV
+71 VFIGPTIFMPLWWIV

-130 YIAIQLKSISSSF
+130 YIAIQLKAISSSF
-143 LIVARSSGEYKG
+143 LIVSRSSGDEIPDY
-155 NDLFWGDLPFYIAV
+155 LFWGDLPFYIAV

-182 IDSTERHEGMVTA
+182 IDFTERHEGMVTA
-195 IAAES
+195 IAVES
-200 IVKLMAFLTTGIFVT
+200 IIKLVAFLTIGVFVT
-215 YIVFDGFGDI
+215 YVAFDGFGDI
-225 FQKASLIPELRKAFV
+225 FQKASMVPDLRKAFV
-240 FNNDGDFSSWFWHIF
+240 FNNEADTTTWFWHIF
-255 LSMAAV
+255 LSMAAI

-290 YMLLINIFVIPTA
+290 YMLLINIFVIPIA
-303 LGGELLFANQSVNPD
+303 LGGELLFANQNVNPD

-331 LLTLLTYIG
+331 FLTLLTYIG

-362 NLVMPVVLKSK
+362 NLVMPMVLKSK
-373 KLQETFKGNLS
+373 KLQAYFKGNLS

-392 TSIVMIILLS
+392 TSIVMIILLA

-424 AVAQFTPSIIG
+424 AVAQFTPAIIG
-435 GLFWKTGN
+435 GLFWKMGN
-443 KKGALIGLSIGT
+443 RKGALIGLVVGS

-464 PSLVGAGYFSQSIM
+464 PSLVGAGFFPKSIM
-478 DNGLWGL
+478 DNGLFGL

-499 DNISHGLFWSLLF
+499 DNISHGLFWSLLL
-512 NLGCYSYFSLTRKA
+512 NLGCYLYFSMSSKA

-539 IFEYS
+539 IFKYS
-544 GQIENSSIWRGTA
+544 EQIENSSIWRGTA
-557 YLPDIQLLL
+557 YVPDIQILL
-566 SNFFGERRSE
+566 SNFFGEKRSE
-576 KVLRLFAQKNKINLK
+576 KVLKLFAQKNGINLNSDK
-591 NETADP
+591 ADP

-707 PDMEIEEREH
+707 PDMEIAEREH

-744 GKQKLNIE
+744 GKQKLNKE
-752 EVDIQDIIKD
+752 DLDIQDIIKD

-806 AIKFCEPQKGEITIV
+806 AIKFCEAQKGEITIA
-821 THYVEGHIYTSIQD
+821 THYVEGCIYTSVQD
-835 NGAGIDKKFQ
+835 NGTGIDKQFQ

>member
-58 VGRAVTNGIEFLA
+58 VGRAVTNGVEFLA
-71 VFIGPTIMMPLWWIV
+71 VFIGPTIMMPMWWIV

-120 TLVCIGGILP
+120 TVVCIAGILP
-130 YIAIQLKSISSSF
+130 YIAIQLKAISSSF

-155 NDLFWGDLPFYIAV
+155 NDLFWKDLPFYIAV

-200 IVKLMAFLTTGIFVT
+200 IIKLVAFLTTGVFVT

-225 FQKASLIPELRKAFV
+225 FQKASLVPDLRKAFV

-303 LGGELLFANQSVNPD
+303 LAGELLFANQSVNPD

-331 LLTLLTYIG
+331 ILTLLTYIG

-362 NLVMPVVLKSK
+362 NLVMPIVLKSK
-373 KLQETFKGNLS
+373 KLQETFKGSLS

-392 TSIVMIILLS
+392 TSIVMIILLA

-424 AVAQFTPSIIG
+424 AVAQFTPAIIG
-435 GLFWKTGN
+435 GIFWKTGN
-443 KKGALIGLSIGT
+443 RKGALTGLMVGSL
-455 FIWFYTLVL
+455 IWFYTLVL
-464 PSLVGAGYFSQSIM
+464 PSLVGAGYFPQSIV
-478 DNGLWGL
+478 DNGLWGI

-512 NLGCYSYFSLTRKA
+512 NLGCYLYFSLTRKA

-557 YLPDIQLLL
+557 YVPDIQLLL

-576 KVLRLFAQKNKINLK
+576 KVLRLFAQKNKINLNSDK
-591 NETADP
+591 ADP

-650 LRKKSV
+650 LRKKSF

-752 EVDIQDIIKD
+752 EVDIQEIIKD
-762 SVDTLYQQA
+762 SVNTLYQQA
-771 KEKGIKM
+771 KEKSIKI

-806 AIKFCEPQKGEITIV
+806 AIKFCQPEIGEITIA
-821 THYVEGHIYTSIQD
+821 THYVEGCIYTSIQD
-835 NGAGIDKKFQ
+835 NGVGIDKKFQ

-857 QTIKKPRGSG
+857 QTVKKPRGSG

-886 ESQVGRGSKFTFMI
+886 ESMVGRGSKFTFMI

>member
-1 MNSVILVIAS
+1 MNSGILIFAS
-11 VLYLAFLFGVAYWA
+11 LLYLAFLFVVAYWA
-25 EKQSEKGKSLVTNP
+25 EKQAEKGKSLVTNP

-71 VFIGPTIMMPLWWIV
+71 VFIGPTIMMPIWWIV
-86 LRKIIRICKVQ
+86 LRKIIRICKVH

-111 KSATLGVLV
+111 KDATLGVLV
-120 TLVCIGGILP
+120 TLICIAGILP
-130 YIAIQLKSISSSF
+130 YIAIQLKAISSSF
-143 LIVARSSGEYKG
+143 LIVARSSDDYKV
-155 NDLFWGDLPFYIAV
+155 NQVFWGDLPFYIAV
-169 ALSVFTIIFGTRK
+169 ALSVFTIIFGTRR

-200 IVKLMAFLTTGIFVT
+200 IIKLMAFLTTGIFVT
-215 YIVFDGFGDI
+215 YFVFNGFGDI
-225 FQKASLIPELRKAFV
+225 FQKASQIPDIRKAFV
-240 FNNDGDFSSWFWHIF
+240 FNNEGDFSNWFWHVF

-272 VENVNEKHLN
+272 VENVNERHLS
-282 KAMWLFPL
+282 KAIWLFPL
-290 YMLLINIFVIPTA
+290 YLLLINIFVIPTA
-303 LGGELLFANQSVNPD
+303 LGGEILFANQNVNPD

-331 LLTLLTYIG
+331 ILTLFTYIG

-373 KLQETFKGNLS
+373 KLQEIFKGNLS

-392 TSIVMIILLS
+392 TSIVLIILLA

-412 YSLVSIGMVSFT
+412 YSLVSLGMVSFT
-424 AVAQFTPSIIG
+424 AVAQFTPTIIG
-435 GLFWKTGN
+435 GIFWKGGN
-443 KKGALIGLSIGT
+443 RKGALIGLIVGSL
-455 FIWFYTLVL
+455 IWFYTLVL
-464 PSLVGAGYFSQSIM
+464 PSLIGARLFPQSIM
-478 DNGLWGL
+478 DNGLFGL
-485 EILKP
+485 EFLKP
-490 FSLFGLKGM
+490 FSLFGMKGM
-499 DNISHGLFWSLLF
+499 DNISHGLFWSFFF
-512 NLGCYSYFSLTRKA
+512 NLGCYLYFSITSKA

-544 GQIENSSIWRGTA
+544 GQTANLSIWRGTA
-557 YLPDIQLLL
+557 YVPDIQLLL
-566 SNFFGERRSE
+566 NNFFGVKRTE
-576 KVLRLFAQKNKINLK
+576 KVIRLFAQKNKINLK
-591 NETADP
+591 DEKADP
-597 RLVTYTEKLLAGVVG
+597 QLVTYAEKLLAGVVG

-656 ELEKATSELKDAN
+656 ELEKATSALKDAN

-707 PDMEIEEREH
+707 PDMEIEERAH
-717 FLGTVVKESDRL
+717 FLSTVVKESDRL
-729 SRLINQVLDLEKYES
+729 GRLINQVLDLEKYES
-744 GKQKLNIE
+744 GKQKLNME
-752 EVDIQDIIKD
+752 DVDIQDIIKD
-762 SVDTLYQQA
+762 SVDALYQQA
-771 KEKGIKM
+771 KEKGIKI
-778 VFMPDRFA
+778 VFIPDRFA
-786 PRFEADK
+786 PKFEADR

-806 AIKFCEPQKGEITIV
+806 AIKFCQAQKGEITIA
-821 THYVEGHIYTSIQD
+821 THYVEGWIYTSIQD
-835 NGAGIDKKFQ
+835 NGVGIDKKFH

-900 SVV
+900 SVI

>member
-1 MNSVILVIAS
+1 
-11 VLYLAFLFGVAYWA
+11 
-25 EKQSEKGKSLVTNP
+25 
-39 YIYAL
+39 
-44 SLAVYCTAWTFYGS
+44 
-58 VGRAVTNGIEFLA
+58 
-71 VFIGPTIMMPLWWIV
+71 
-86 LRKIIRICKVQ
+86 
-97 RITSIADF
+97 
-105 ISSRYG
+105 
-111 KSATLGVLV
+111 
-120 TLVCIGGILP
+120 
-130 YIAIQLKSISSSF
+130 
-143 LIVARSSGEYKG
+143 
-155 NDLFWGDLPFYIAV
+155 
-169 ALSVFTIIFGTRK
+169 
-182 IDSTERHEGMVTA
+182 
-195 IAAES
+195 
-200 IVKLMAFLTTGIFVT
+200 
-215 YIVFDGFGDI
+215 
-225 FQKASLIPELRKAFV
+225 
-240 FNNDGDFSSWFWHIF
+240 
-255 LSMAAV
+255 
-261 MFLPRQFQVAV
+261 
-272 VENVNEKHLN
+272 
-282 KAMWLFPL
+282 
-290 YMLLINIFVIPTA
+290 
-303 LGGELLFANQSVNPD
+303 
-318 SYVLAIPLKFNQK
+318 
-331 LLTLLTYIG
+331 
-340 GFSAATS
+340 
-347 MIIVETIA
+347 
-355 LSVMISN
+355 
-362 NLVMPVVLKSK
+362 
-373 KLQETFKGNLS
+373 LQERFKGNLS

-392 TSIVMIILLS
+392 TSIVMIILLA

-424 AVAQFTPSIIG
+424 AVAQFTPAIIG

-443 KKGALIGLSIGT
+443 RKGALVGLGVGT
-455 FIWFYTLVL
+455 IIWFYTLVL
-464 PSLVGAGYFSQSIM
+464 PSLVGAGYFPQSIM
-478 DNGLWGL
+478 DNGLFGF
-485 EILKP
+485 EFLKP

-499 DNISHGLFWSLLF
+499 DNISHGIFWSLLF
-512 NLGCYSYFSLTRKA
+512 NVGCYLYFSISSKA

-544 GQIENSSIWRGTA
+544 GLLENSSIWRGTA

-566 SNFFGERRSE
+566 SNFFGEKRSE

-591 NETADP
+591 NATADP

-707 PDMEIEEREH
+707 PDMDLDEREH
-717 FLGTVVKESDRL
+717 FLGTVVKETDRL

-744 GKQKLNIE
+744 GKQILNTE

-762 SVDTLYQQA
+762 SVDALFQQA
-771 KEKGIKM
+771 KEKGVKI
-778 VFMPDRFA
+778 VFIPDHFA

-806 AIKFCEPQKGEITIV
+806 AIKFCQPEKGEITIA
-821 THYVEGHIYTSIQD
+821 THYVEGCIYTSIQD

>member
-1 MNSVILVIAS
+1 MNSLILVIAS

-44 SLAVYCTAWTFYGS
+44 SLAVYCTAWTYYGS

-71 VFIGPTIMMPLWWIV
+71 VFIGPTIMMPIWWIV

-155 NDLFWGDLPFYIAV
+155 NDLFWEDLPFYIAV

-200 IVKLMAFLTTGIFVT
+200 IIKLMAFLTTGIFVT
-215 YIVFDGFGDI
+215 YFVFDGFGDI
-225 FQKASLIPELRKAFV
+225 FQKASLTPELRKAFV
-240 FNNDGDFSSWFWHIF
+240 FNNDGDFSNWFWHIF

-290 YMLLINIFVIPTA
+290 YMLLFNIFVIPTA
-303 LGGELLFANQSVNPD
+303 LGGEILFANQSVNPD

-362 NLVMPVVLKSK
+362 NLVMPLVLKSK
-373 KLQETFKGNLS
+373 KLQEIFKGNLS

-392 TSIVMIILLS
+392 TSIVMIILLA

-424 AVAQFTPSIIG
+424 AVAQFSPAIIG

-443 KKGALIGLSIGT
+443 NKGALIGLIVGT
-455 FIWFYTLVL
+455 LIWFYTLVL
-464 PSLVGAGYFSQSIM
+464 PSLVGEGYFPQSIM
-478 DNGLWGL
+478 DKGVWGL

-490 FSLFGLKGM
+490 FSLFGMKGM
-499 DNISHGLFWSLLF
+499 DNISHGFFWSLLF
-512 NLGCYSYFSLTRKA
+512 NVGCYLYFSLTRKA

-557 YLPDIQLLL
+557 YLPDIQMLL
-566 SNFFGERRSE
+566 SNFFGEKRSE
-576 KVLRLFAQKNKINLK
+576 KILKLFAQKNKINL
-591 NETADP
+591 NTETTDP

-744 GKQKLNIE
+744 GKQILNTE

-806 AIKFCEPQKGEITIV
+806 AIKFCEAQKGEITIA
-821 THYVEGHIYTSIQD
+821 THYVEGCIYTSIQD
-835 NGAGIDKKFQ
+835 NGAGIEKKFQ
-845 RLIFDKFFQAED
+845 RLIFDKFYQAEN
-857 QTIKKPRGSG
+857 QTVKKPRGSG

-886 ESQVGRGSKFTFMI
+886 ESEVGSGSKFTFMI

>member
-1 MNSVILVIAS
+1 MNSLILVIAS
-11 VLYLAFLFGVAYWA
+11 VLYLALLFGVAYWA

-58 VGRAVTNGIEFLA
+58 VGRAVTNGIESLSA
-71 VFIGPTIMMPLWWIV
+71 FIGPTIMMPIWWIV

-111 KSATLGVLV
+111 KSATLGVWV
-120 TLVCIGGILP
+120 TLVCIAGILP
-130 YIAIQLKSISSSF
+130 YIAIQLKAISSSF

-155 NDLFWGDLPFYIAV
+155 DDLFWRDLPFYIAV
-169 ALSVFTIIFGTRK
+169 ALSAFTIIFGTRK

-200 IVKLMAFLTTGIFVT
+200 IIKLIAFVTIGIFVT
-215 YIVFDGFGDI
+215 YTVFDGFGDI
-225 FQKASLIPELRKAFV
+225 FQKASSIPNHRNIFIFAD
-240 FNNDGDFSSWFWHIF
+240 DGDFSNWFWHIF

-282 KAMWLFPL
+282 KAIWLFPL
-290 YMLLINIFVIPTA
+290 YMLLINVFVIPTA
-303 LGGELLFANQSVNPD
+303 LAGELLFANQNINPD

-331 LLTLLTYIG
+331 LLTLFTYIG

-362 NLVMPVVLKSK
+362 NLVMPAVLKSR
-373 KLQETFKGNLS
+373 KLQEAFKGNLS

-392 TSIVMIILLS
+392 TSIVMIILLA
-402 YLYYKTIAEH
+402 YLYYQTIAEH

-424 AVAQFTPSIIG
+424 AVAQFTPAIIG

-443 KKGALIGLSIGT
+443 RKGALVGLVAGST
-455 FIWFYTLVL
+455 VWFYTLVL
-464 PSLVGAGYFSQSIM
+464 PSLVEAGFFPKSIM
-478 DNGLWGL
+478 DKGLLGI
-485 EILKP
+485 EMLKP
-490 FSLFGLKGM
+490 FSLFGLRGM
-499 DNISHGLFWSLLF
+499 DNISHGLFWSLLL
-512 NLGCYSYFSLTRKA
+512 NLGCYLYFSLTRKA

-544 GQIENSSIWRGTA
+544 AHIENSSIWRGTA
-557 YLPDIQLLL
+557 YLPDIQMLL
-566 SNFFGERRSE
+566 SNFFGEKRSE
-576 KVLRLFAQKNKINLK
+576 KILRLFAQKNKINLNSGK
-591 NETADP
+591 ADP

-627 KISTEEVIS
+627 KISIEEVIS

-707 PDMEIEEREH
+707 PNMEIEEREH

-729 SRLINQVLDLEKYES
+729 GRLISQVLDLEKYES
-744 GKQKLNIE
+744 GKQKLNKE
-752 EVDIQDIIKD
+752 DVDIQDVIKD
-762 SVDTLYQQA
+762 SVNTLYQQA

-786 PRFEADK
+786 PRFEADR

-806 AIKFCEPQKGEITIV
+806 AIKFCQVQKGEITIA
-821 THYVEGHIYTSIQD
+821 THYVEGCIYTSIQD
-835 NGAGIDKKFQ
+835 NGVGIDKKFQ

-857 QTIKKPRGSG
+857 QTIKKPKGSG

-881 GQIWL
+881 GQIWV
-886 ESQVGRGSKFTFMI
+886 ESEVGRGSKFTFMI

>member
-1 MNSVILVIAS
+1 MNRGVLIFAS
-11 VLYLAFLFGVAYWA
+11 LLYLAFLFVVAYWA
-25 EKQSEKGKSLVTNP
+25 EKQAEKGKSLVTNP

-71 VFIGPTIMMPLWWIV
+71 VFIGPTIMMPIWWIV
-86 LRKIIRICKVQ
+86 LKKIIRICKVH

-111 KSATLGVLV
+111 KDATLGVLV
-120 TLVCIGGILP
+120 TLVCIAGILP
-130 YIAIQLKSISSSF
+130 YIAIQLKAISSSF
-143 LIVARSSGEYKG
+143 LIVARSSDDYKV
-155 NDLFWGDLPFYIAV
+155 NDIFWGDLPFYIAIV
-169 ALSVFTIIFGTRK
+169 LSVFTIIFGTRK

-200 IVKLMAFLTTGIFVT
+200 IIKLMAFLTTGIFVT
-215 YIVFDGFGDI
+215 YFVFNGFGDI
-225 FQKASLIPELRKAFV
+225 FQKVSQFPDLRKAFI
-240 FNNDGDFSSWFWHIF
+240 FNNEGDFSSWFWHIF

-303 LGGELLFANQSVNPD
+303 LGGEILFANQNVNPD

-331 LLTLLTYIG
+331 ILTLFTYIG

-373 KLQETFKGNLS
+373 KLQERFKGNLS

-392 TSIVMIILLS
+392 TSIVSIILLA

-424 AVAQFTPSIIG
+424 AVAQFTPAIIG
-435 GLFWKTGN
+435 GIFWKGGN
-443 KKGALIGLSIGT
+443 RKGALIGLIAGSS
-455 FIWFYTLVL
+455 IWFYTLVL
-464 PSLVGAGYFSQSIM
+464 PSLVGTGFFPQSIM
-478 DNGLWGL
+478 DTGLFGL

-499 DNISHGLFWSLLF
+499 DNISHGLFWSLLL
-512 NLGCYSYFSLTRKA
+512 NLGFYLYFSITSKA

-544 GQIENSSIWRGTA
+544 GQIVNSSIWRGTA
-557 YLPDIQLLL
+557 YVPDIQLLL
-566 SNFFGERRSE
+566 NNFFGIRRSE
-576 KVLRLFAQKNKINLK
+576 KVIRLFAQKNKINLNDEK
-591 NETADP
+591 ADP
-597 RLVTYTEKLLAGVVG
+597 QLVTYAEKLLAGVVG

-707 PDMEIEEREH
+707 PDMEIEERAH

-744 GKQKLNIE
+744 GKQKLNKE

-771 KEKGIKM
+771 KEKDIKI
-778 VFMPDRFA
+778 VFIPDRFA
-786 PRFEADK
+786 PRFEADR

-806 AIKFCEPQKGEITIV
+806 AIKFCQPQLGEITIA
-821 THYVEGHIYTSIQD
+821 THYVEGWIYTSIQD
-835 NGAGIDKKFQ
+835 NGVGIDKKFH

-867 LGLAISKKIIELHN
+867 LGLAISKKIIVLHN

-886 ESQVGRGSKFTFMI
+886 ESQVGKGSKFTFMI
-900 SVV
+900 SVI

>member
-1 MNSVILVIAS
+1 MNSGILIFSS
-11 VLYLAFLFGVAYWA
+11 VLYLAFLFVVAYWA
-25 EKQSEKGKSLVTNP
+25 EKQAEKGKSLVTNP

-58 VGRAVTNGIEFLA
+58 VGRVVTNGIEFLS
-71 VFIGPTIMMPLWWIV
+71 VFVGPTLIMPIWWIV

-111 KSATLGVLV
+111 KDATLGVLV
-120 TLVCIGGILP
+120 TLVCIAGILP
-130 YIAIQLKSISSSF
+130 YIAIQLKAISSSF
-143 LIVARSSGEYKG
+143 LIVARFSDDYKK
-155 NDLFWGDLPFYIAV
+155 NDTFWRDLPFYIAV

-200 IVKLMAFLTTGIFVT
+200 IIKLMAFLTTGIFVT
-215 YIVFDGFGDI
+215 YFVFNGFGDI
-225 FQKASLIPELRKAFV
+225 FQKASQIPDLSKVFV
-240 FNNDGDFSSWFWHIF
+240 FNNDGDFSSWFWHTF
-255 LSMAAV
+255 LSMVAI

-303 LGGELLFANQSVNPD
+303 LGGEILFANQNVNPD

-331 LLTLLTYIG
+331 ILTLFTYIG

-355 LSVMISN
+355 LSVMVSN

-373 KLQETFKGNLS
+373 KLQERFKGNLS

-392 TSIVMIILLS
+392 TSIVMIILLA

-424 AVAQFTPSIIG
+424 AVAQFTPAIIG
-435 GLFWKTGN
+435 GIFWKGGN
-443 KKGALIGLSIGT
+443 RKGALTGLVMGSL
-455 FIWFYTLVL
+455 IWFYTLVL
-464 PSLVGAGYFSQSIM
+464 PSLVGTGFFPKSIM
-478 DNGLWGL
+478 DNGMFGL
-485 EILKP
+485 EFLKP

-499 DNISHGLFWSLLF
+499 DNISHGLFWSLFF
-512 NLGCYSYFSLTRKA
+512 NIGCYLYFSITSKA

-539 IFEYS
+539 IFEHS
-544 GQIENSSIWRGTA
+544 EHIVNSSIWRGTA
-557 YLPDIQLLL
+557 YVPDIQLLL
-566 SNFFGERRSE
+566 NNFFGVRRS
-576 KVLRLFAQKNKINLK
+576 KRVIRLFAQKNKINLK
-591 NETADP
+591 DEKADP
-597 RLVTYTEKLLAGVVG
+597 QLVTYAEKLLAGVVG

-669 EILQRTDKLK
+669 EILKRTDKLK

-707 PDMEIEEREH
+707 PDMEIEERVH

-744 GKQKLNIE
+744 GKQKLNKE

-771 KEKGIKM
+771 KEKGIKI
-778 VFMPDRFA
+778 VFIPDRFA
-786 PRFEADK
+786 PKFEADK
-793 DKLIQVVV
+793 DKIIQVVV

-806 AIKFCEPQKGEITIV
+806 AIKFCQAQKGEITIA
-821 THYVEGHIYTSIQD
+821 THYVEGWIYTSIQD
-835 NGAGIDKKFQ
+835 NGAGIDKKFH

-886 ESQVGRGSKFTFMI
+886 ESQVGKGSKFTFMI
-900 SVV
+900 SAV